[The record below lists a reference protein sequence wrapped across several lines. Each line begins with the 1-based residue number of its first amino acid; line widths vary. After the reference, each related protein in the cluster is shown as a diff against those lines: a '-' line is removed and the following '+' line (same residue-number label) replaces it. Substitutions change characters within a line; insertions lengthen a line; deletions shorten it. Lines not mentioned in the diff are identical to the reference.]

1 MSTFAARQCG
11 LPFVPQP
18 GPDELP
24 GSWLLRIAQ
33 LYGPGLTTLSSRLG
47 ALPAGDGRLPHW
59 FAIDGSSMNC
69 DALFTASRL
78 AQATLATMAPL
89 PCKPHWPE
97 QLRACER
104 CLAAATDT
112 CQSIAWNRRWMS
124 PLVTVCSIHSSWLT
138 PVATRTLARV
148 RHAGDLG
155 SVVRHIAAAQAL
167 PDDELARASD
177 ALWLQDL
184 CTARTAVP
192 APWGA
197 IRPQDLIRIVTRWLA
212 R

>member
-1 MSTFAARQCG
+1 MHHAGAAAIGDRRTHVRMSTFAARQCG

-24 GSWLLRIAQ
+24 GSRLLRIAQ
-33 LYGPGLTTLSSRLG
+33 LYGLGLTTLLSRLG

-124 PLVTVCSIHSSWLT
+124 PLVTVCSI
-138 PVATRTLARV
+138 RQLANAGGDA
-148 RHAGDLG
+148 HAGAG
-155 SVVRHIAAAQAL
+155 VPRWRSRQRGA
-167 PDDELARASD
+167 PYRRGASPS
-177 ALWLQDL
+177 
-184 CTARTAVP
+184 R
-192 APWGA
+192 
-197 IRPQDLIRIVTRWLA
+197 
-212 R
+212 